1 MSTTL
6 EPKWQSLKPLRGGS
20 LGRILIR
27 RVKSSHLRSDKSN
40 MKQLSSPELAA
51 TYSAKCH
58 LQQRSRHQLVHQLCA
73 DTVDWR
79 LAHLTK
85 MAILEKVISAG
96 NNHNWELSP
105 WNGIC
110 FLLFSLTHS
119 LSLSFSLSLFL
130 SLGANPM
137 KLFRVNFTNGLTGL
151 KNNPMKLI
159 FTIFLAVIP
168 HKIQVKCFKWNLFV
182 GFTCILRGL

>member
-110 FLLFSLTHS
+110 FLLFSITHS
-119 LSLSFSLSLFL
+119 LSLSLSLSR
-130 SLGANPM
+130 SQSYE
-137 KLFRVNFTNGLTGL
+137 
-151 KNNPMKLI
+151 
-159 FTIFLAVIP
+159 TISSKFY
-168 HKIQVKCFKWNLFV
+168 KWFNWFKKQSYEAYFYNIS
-182 GFTCILRGL
+182 CSNSS